1 MQWLVEVIRPT
12 KHLIDVDNVRS
23 VPRKWLVESAVRV
36 SVEISVEHPLGWQR
50 GREEGENE
58 ARARVA
64 RP

>member
-1 MQWLVEVIRPT
+1 MQWLVEVIRPA
-12 KHLIDVDNVRS
+12 KHSLDVGKARS

-36 SVEISVEHPLGWQR
+36 SVEISLEHPLGWQR